1 MNVLLLSGGIE
12 STCVAFWKRPD
23 RCVTINYGQ
32 VCANT
37 EIEASASISAQLRIP
52 HTVLEAPLNSRFGL
66 LGGGCEENKKNPEFW
81 PFRNQ
86 YLAIIAAMAFYHQDV
101 REIWFGS
108 VSTDI
113 RFRDGSL
120 KFFQHLDA
128 LFSWQEGH
136 VRVKTPAIKLTAA
149 QLVRKSKTPRR
160 ILGATFSCH
169 RAELAC
175 GDCPGCLKHRQ
186 LLYSGTD
193 PRSAA

>member
-1 MNVLLLSGGIE
+1 MGRYVLTPKLRRPRLLAPSCVFHTLCLKLRLTRGSG
-12 STCVAFWKRPD
+12 FWAEAAKR
-23 RCVTINYGQ
+23 I
-32 VCANT
+32 
-37 EIEASASISAQLRIP
+37 
-52 HTVLEAPLNSRFGL
+52 
-66 LGGGCEENKKNPEFW
+66 KKNPEFW